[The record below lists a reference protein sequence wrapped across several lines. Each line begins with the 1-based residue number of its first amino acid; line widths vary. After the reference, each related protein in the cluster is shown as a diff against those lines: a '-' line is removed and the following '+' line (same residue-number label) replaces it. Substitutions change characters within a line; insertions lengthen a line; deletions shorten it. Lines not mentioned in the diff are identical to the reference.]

1 MLPAV
6 MSDEPRAGVLANMV
20 HQATIDA
27 LAGGRFYER
36 GVAYLREGRVGP
48 VHRRGRRLSAVVR
61 GGDDYRVELWA
72 NGASLAFACNCPSA
86 ADGAFCKHCVAVA
99 LAWLARSTAGSN
111 DQEVIVGAA
120 THGTAPTDTATVD
133 ERVAFVNEV
142 VARARRDPAVRAALV
157 DRLGQLP

>member
-36 GVAYLREGRVGP
+36 GLAYLREGRVGP

-61 GGDDYRVELWA
+61 GSDDYRVELWA

-99 LAWLARSTAGSN
+99 LAWLARSAVGSST
-111 DQEVIVGAA
+111 QEVNVSTA
-120 THGTAPTDTATVD
+120 TMDTTPTDIAAVD
-133 ERVAFVNEV
+133 ESVAFVNEV
-142 VARARRDPAVRAALV
+142 VARARRDPAVRAALI
-157 DRLGQLP
+157 DRLAQLP